1 MREVTLNE
9 WKGHKPFEN
18 VKSSSISSIEFGMN
32 VLIFVD
38 VNESLCKLIPIP
50 LNNLNELDSSI
61 SNLNIPSW
69 SFNNELNMIDLNLN
83 RFVNLKSIEIGNDCF
98 ESVQTFQIEGLN
110 RLQRLKI
117 GNNSF
122 TQFKSNDFKND
133 WYGSYTNCRNES
145 KSFHILNCESLKVIE
160 IGRYS
165 FADFGGEFELRN
177 LDNLESI
184 KIGRI
189 GYESRNF
196 CYSSFIIRGNRMK

>member
-1 MREVTLNE
+1 M
-9 WKGHKPFEN
+9 F
-18 VKSSSISSIEFGMN
+18 
-32 VLIFVD
+32 LIFVD
-38 VNESLCKLIPIP
+38 VNESLCKLIPIIVIP
-50 LNNLNELDSSI
+50 LNNLNELDSSL

-69 SFNNELNMIDLNLN
+69 SFNNELNMIELNLN
-83 RFVNLKSIEIGNDCF
+83 RFMNLESIEIGNDCF
-98 ESVQTFQIEGLN
+98 ESVQTFRIDGLN

-122 TQFKSNDFKND
+122 TQFKSNDFEND
-133 WYGSYTNCRNES
+133 FAGSISNCRNES

-184 KIGRI
+184 KIGEI
-189 GYESRNF
+189 GYRSLNF
-196 CYSSFIIRGNRMK
+196 YWSSFIIRGKNVK